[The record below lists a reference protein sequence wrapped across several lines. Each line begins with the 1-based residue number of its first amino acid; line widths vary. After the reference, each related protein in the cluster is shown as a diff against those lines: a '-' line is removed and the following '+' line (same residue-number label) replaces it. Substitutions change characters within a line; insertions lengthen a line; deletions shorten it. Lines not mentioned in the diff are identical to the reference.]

1 MLATTVAMAVVH
13 HEWFASNLVP
23 NRTAHTAARQLFW
36 ISHIY
41 LTSLNIDT
49 IRELFINVRFRVE
62 TGRSIK
68 LHSRTYRSALLAA
81 KSDLGFSRQSSFLS
95 TSRQPLNT

>member
-41 LTSLNIDT
+41 LTSLNINT
-49 IRELFINVRFRVE
+49 VRELFINVRF
-62 TGRSIK
+62 GS
-68 LHSRTYRSALLAA
+68 SAAPQDSTTSLAA
-81 KSDLGFSRQSSFLS
+81 FGGEADVKNAGNTKS
-95 TSRQPLNT
+95 